1 MSEFNILDCF
11 DDNIDNI
18 DLTKNYIYVLQL
30 IEDRYYVGKS
40 CNILRRIEEHF
51 TGNGAI
57 YTKKYKPLKV
67 IEVEEEKSIDDER
80 IKTLSIMKKY
90 GWEKVRGYCWC
101 SIELLKP
108 PKVNNKKRKHIY
120 KIVEK
125 NEQDIILEKLYC
137 KDNKD
142 IIEIGKELN
151 KTAGQIAYRLVLL
164 DIIERRQ
171 QARGYFEYINSDMYK
186 NICKKT
192 NEKRSEKRIKNKNS
206 MKDDIKEIKLDILDI
221 KNKIRELILASKKS

>member
-1 MSEFNILDCF
+1 MNNEFNILDCF
-11 DDNIDNI
+11 DDSIDNI

-40 CNILRRIEEHF
+40 CNILRRIEQHF
-51 TGNGAI
+51 TGNGSV

-67 IEVEEEKSIDDER
+67 IEIEEEKSIDDER
-80 IKTLSIMKKY
+80 KKTLSIMEKY

-108 PKVNNKKRKHIY
+108 PKINNKKRNHIC

-171 QARGYFEYINSDMYK
+171 QARGYFEYTKSDTY
-186 NICKKT
+186 NDICKKT
-192 NEKRSEKRIKNKNS
+192 NEKRSEKRSKNS
-206 MKDDIKEIKLDILDI
+206 MKDDIKEIKLDILEI
-221 KNKIRELILASKKS
+221 KNAIKEIFLAAKTMC